1 MKSFLAA
8 LFLCLFVFPL
18 FSQSGAAALNTVIE
32 KDAAFQEQEYS
43 SPERA
48 FSDVSTEAEQR
59 RAAFYRQE
67 LADLKKIDPAGL
79 SGQERINYELLEFIL
94 EDRVAQVEFEAY
106 LVPLNAEGGWYT
118 DFLLSAGRSP
128 KDAEGYERYIRRLAG
143 FKHFAEQNRTLMRE
157 GLKKGRTAPYAILQG
172 RENIV
177 DAAIAD
183 APEDSPFFKPFE
195 EMPESISPEKQEEL
209 RNAAWQAIAES
220 VTPAY
225 RAFRDFW
232 QKEYIPG
239 AVKEIGISA
248 QPRGREYY
256 EERVRYF
263 TTLPMTADEVYETG
277 LREVARIRKQMEAIV
292 EEVGFE
298 GTFGEFLTFLRTA
311 PQFYCNTPEELLK
324 EASFL
329 AKKIDGKLPQYFGK
343 LPRNSYGVSPVPAA
357 IAPTYTGGRYSG
369 GTLAGGQAGSYW
381 VNTYDL
387 PSRPLYVLPSLT
399 LHEAVPG
406 HHLQMSLAQEMEG
419 VPEFRRN
426 TYLSAYGEGW
436 ALYGEWLG
444 EEMGIYTTP
453 YERFGKLTYEMWRAC
468 RLVVDPGIH
477 VKGWTR
483 QQAID
488 FMAGNTALSLHE
500 CTTEI
505 DRYIGWPGQAVSY
518 KIGELKIR
526 ELRKRAEERL
536 GEKFDLRDFH
546 DLVLSN
552 GAVPLFV
559 LERMVD
565 EWMERQ

>member
-1 MKSFLAA
+1 MKSILTYIFSL
-8 LFLCLFVFPL
+8 LVSILCA
-18 FSQSGAAALNTVIE
+18 QSDTTLTAVIE

-43 SPERA
+43 LPKGG
-48 FSDVSTEAEQR
+48 FPDVSTAAEQR

-67 LADLKKIDPAGL
+67 LEDLKNIDPGGL
-79 SGQERINYELLEFIL
+79 SGQERINWELLRFLL

-118 DFLLSAGRSP
+118 DFLLAATRSP
-128 KDAEGYERYIRRLAG
+128 ESIEGYERYLRRMTN
-143 FKHFAEQNRTLMRE
+143 FKAFAEQNMALMRE
-157 GLKKGRTAPYAILQG
+157 GLKKGRTAPFAILQG

-177 DAAIAD
+177 DAAIVD
-183 APEDSPFFKPFE
+183 TPEASPFYKPFI
-195 EMPESISPEKQEEL
+195 EMPASISIEKQEKL
-209 RNAAWQAIAES
+209 RSEARRAIAES

-225 RAFRDFW
+225 RAFRKFW
-232 QKEYIPG
+232 QKEYLPG
-239 AVKEIGISA
+239 AVREIGISA
-248 QPRGREYY
+248 QPRGLEYY
-256 EERVRYF
+256 EQRVRYF
-263 TTLPMTADEVYETG
+263 TTLPMTADEVYDTG
-277 LREVARIRKQMEAIV
+277 LREVARIRKEMESIIA
-292 EEVGFE
+292 EVGFD
-298 GTFGEFLTFLRTA
+298 GNFGEFLTFLRTD
-311 PQFYCNTPEELLK
+311 PQFYCKTPKELLK

-343 LPRNSYGVSPVPAA
+343 LPRNSYGVNPVPAA
-357 IAPTYTGGRYSG
+357 IAPTYTGGRYSSG
-369 GTLAGGQAGSYW
+369 SLAGGQAGSYW

-387 PSRPLYVLPSLT
+387 ASRPLYVLPSLT

-406 HHLQMSLAQEMEG
+406 HHLQMSLAQEMEC
-419 VPEFRRN
+419 VPDFRKN
-426 TYLSAYGEGW
+426 TYLSAFGEGW

-444 EEMGIYTTP
+444 EEMGMYTTP

-488 FMAGNTALSLHE
+488 FLANNTALSLHE
-500 CTTEI
+500 CKTEI

-526 ELRKRAEERL
+526 ELRKLAEEKL
-536 GEKFDLRDFH
+536 GNKFDLRDFH

-559 LERMVD
+559 LERMVQ
-565 EWMERQ
+565 EWIMSNEQ